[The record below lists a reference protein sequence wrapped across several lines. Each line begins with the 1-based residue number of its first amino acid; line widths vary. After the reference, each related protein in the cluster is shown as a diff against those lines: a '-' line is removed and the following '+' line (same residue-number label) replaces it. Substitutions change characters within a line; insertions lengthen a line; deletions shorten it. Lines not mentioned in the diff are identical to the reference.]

1 MFKQDKFEQ
10 ALAAYEEVKNPSS
23 DDFGALSL
31 LHAGQAAAQL
41 KQWEKSLEL
50 LTRCARRFPDSV
62 YLPEV
67 LYEQGYARQNLGQLD
82 EAAGLYRSVIVKTN
96 REVAAR
102 AQFMIGEIFFQ
113 RKKQAD
119 AIKTFYKVIYGYSY
133 PQWQANA
140 TFEAAR
146 CFEVLKKKDQAVKLY
161 EELL

>member
-1 MFKQDKFEQ
+1 
-10 ALAAYEEVKNPSS
+10 
-23 DDFGALSL
+23 
-31 LHAGQAAAQL
+31 
-41 KQWEKSLEL
+41 
-50 LTRCARRFPDSV
+50 
-62 YLPEV
+62 
-67 LYEQGYARQNLGQLD
+67 
-82 EAAGLYRSVIVKTN
+82 LYRSVIAKTN

-113 RKKQAD
+113 RKKHAD

-161 EELL
+161 EELLEKYPKSDKASPARQRLNSLKQ